1 VRRLLLLG
9 GVSILLAACGG
20 GGSDGSGPAAP
31 TAGAPTIAPAST
43 ARTQLTGPVNAIGTS
58 YPITTPAGDG
68 HGSAGMSDGTNIAF
82 TVVVPSGFDR
92 TKTYPVLLAFPPGG
106 QDQETTDSVVDRVW
120 KVEAKQ
126 RGWVV
131 VSPVAPGALFY
142 EPSSAK
148 YVPELVRQVEGAYH
162 PEGGKL
168 HLAGVSNG
176 GLSAYRA
183 ALDHPDTYFDLL
195 TFPGM
200 PPEQSD
206 DVAKL
211 KALPTADWVGELDS
225 GWREAGEAT
234 IAKLKSLGDEAQ
246 ITVVPGETHILE
258 SVGGKQ
264 YFDWLDRHRPGH

>member
-1 VRRLLLLG
+1 VKRLLVLLAAG
-9 GVSILLAACGG
+9 LLAACGS
-20 GGSDGSGPAAP
+20 GGSDDAGSTAAPPATSAGAATTTPAAATSSAAAAPVAAP
-31 TAGAPTIAPAST
+31 TA
-43 ARTQLTGPVNAIGTS
+43 
-58 YPITTPAGDG
+58 DG
-68 HGSAGMSDGTNIAF
+68 HFAVPMSDGTTLHT
-82 TVVVPSGFDR
+82 TVVLPDGFDAM
-92 TKTYPVLLAFPPGG
+92 KTYPLLLALPPGG

-120 KVEAKQ
+120 KDEAKQ

-142 EPSSAK
+142 DPASAK
-148 YVPELVRQVEGAYH
+148 YLPELAGDMTTMFR
-162 PEGGKL
+162 PEGGKV

-183 ALDHPDTYFDLL
+183 ALDHPELYFDLL

-234 IAKLKSLGDEAQ
+234 IAQLKSLGDDAQ

-264 YFDWLDRHRPGH
+264 YFDWLDQHRPAH